1 MSAVIVHIP
10 IIIVMSER
18 RDNICVILR
27 AAIRTED
34 TAYSVG
40 SAGGFGN
47 GLSVALSMR
56 MHLERLCLKYLVAAG
71 AVTAHLT
78 VMVCG
83 RLKIDL
89 PDSFVMTE
97 CVNSTFISSFTAA
110 SAEENLLSIFTA
122 RGLCDNYPSSVIVTE
137 SVYRAT
143 VDNLA
148 AASAIASFLALAF
161 AAGL

>member
-97 CVNSTFISSFTAA
+97 RVNSTFISSFTAA

-122 RGLCDNYPSSVIVTE
+122 RGLCDNYPSSV
-137 SVYRAT
+137 YRAA